1 MKDKVVLITG
11 ASGGMGRAIAQ
22 KFAVDGAKI
31 ALNDIAQAEE
41 ALKKLVEELNE
52 SFALISTHAAEPQA
66 KDEDETLVPSPCSF
80 GKAFVA
86 DVSKLEDVEK
96 MIQDIQKEF
105 GRLDVLVNNAG
116 ICQDKTLAKMK
127 KEEWQRVIDIDLTGV
142 FNCTKAALPLII
154 ANQGKIISISSLVGQ
169 RGNFGQT
176 NYAAAKA
183 GVIGFTKALAK
194 EVGRFGVTVN
204 AIAPGFIE
212 TRLTENLPPEVKETV
227 KKFTPLGR
235 FGKPEEVASL
245 VAFLASEEANFITGA
260 VINIDGGLPL

>member
-11 ASGGMGRAIAQ
+11 ASGGIGRAIAK
-22 KFAVDGAKI
+22 KFAQAGAKLS
-31 ALNDIAQAEE
+31 LNDIAPAQE
-41 ALKKLVEELNE
+41 ALKTMTQELG
-52 SFALISTHAAEPQA
+52 
-66 KDEDETLVPSPCSF
+66 
-80 GKAFVA
+80 GKYFLA
-86 DVSKLEDVEK
+86 DVSKLEEMEK
-96 MIQDIQKEF
+96 MVQDIQKEF

-116 ICQDKTLAKMK
+116 ITQDRTLAKMT
-127 KEEWQRVIDIDLTGV
+127 KEEWQKVIDIDLTGV
-142 FNCTKAALPLII
+142 FNCSKAALPLLI

-183 GVIGFTKALAK
+183 GIIGFTKALAK
-194 EVGRFGVTVN
+194 EVGRFGVRVN

-212 TRLTENLPPEVKETV
+212 TRLTENLPSEVTETV

-245 VAFLASEEANFITGA
+245 VFFLASEEASFITGA
-260 VINIDGGLPL
+260 VVNIDGGLPL

>member
-1 MKDKVVLITG
+1 MFENKVVLITG

-22 KFAVDGAKI
+22 KFAEAGARV
-31 ALNDIAQAEE
+31 ALNDIAPAEE
-41 ALKKLVEELNE
+41 TLKKLVQELNE
-52 SFALISTHAAEPQA
+52 SKALISTHA
-66 KDEDETLVPSPCSF
+66 F
-80 GKAFVA
+80 RAFVA
-86 DVSKLEDVEK
+86 DVSKFEEVEK
-96 MIQDIQKEF
+96 MVQDIQKEF

-116 ICQDKTLAKMK
+116 ITQDRTLAKMT
-127 KEEWQRVIDIDLTGV
+127 KEEWQKVIDIDLTGV
-142 FNCTKAALPLII
+142 FNCSKAALPLII
-154 ANQGKIISISSLVGQ
+154 ANQGKIVNISSLVGQ
-169 RGNFGQT
+169 RGNFGQV

-183 GVIGFTKALAK
+183 GIIGFTKALTK

-212 TRLTENLPPEVKETV
+212 TRLTENLPPELKETI

-245 VAFLASEEANFITGA
+245 VVFLASEEANFITGA

>member
-1 MKDKVVLITG
+1 MLKDKVVLITG
-11 ASGGMGRAIAQ
+11 ASGGIGKAIAK
-22 KFAVDGAKI
+22 KFAEAQAKV
-31 ALNDIAQAEE
+31 ALNDIAPAEE
-41 ALKKLVEELNE
+41 ALK
-52 SFALISTHAAEPQA
+52 SFSQEIG
-66 KDEDETLVPSPCSF
+66 
-80 GKAFVA
+80 GKYFLA
-86 DVSKLEDVEK
+86 DVSKFEEVEK
-96 MIQDIQKEF
+96 MVENIQKEF

-116 ICQDKTLAKMK
+116 ITQDRTLAKMT
-127 KEEWQRVIDIDLTGV
+127 KEEWQKVIDIDLTGV
-142 FNCTKAALPLII
+142 FNCTKVALPLII

-183 GVIGFTKALAK
+183 GIIGFTKALSK

-212 TRLTENLPPEVKETV
+212 TRLTENLPPELKETI

-245 VAFLASEEANFITGA
+245 IFFLASEEASFITGA

>member
-1 MKDKVVLITG
+1 MFKDKVVLITG

-22 KFAVDGAKI
+22 KFAEAGAKV

-41 ALKKLVEELNE
+41 SLKTITQELGGRY
-52 SFALISTHAAEPQA
+52 FL
-66 KDEDETLVPSPCSF
+66 
-80 GKAFVA
+80 A
-86 DVSKLEDVEK
+86 DVSKLDEVEK

-116 ICQDKTLAKMK
+116 ITQDRTLAKMT
-127 KEEWQRVIDIDLTGV
+127 KEEWQKVIDVDLTGV
-142 FNCTKAALPLII
+142 FNCSKASLPLLI
-154 ANQGKIISISSLVGQ
+154 ANQGKIVNVSSLVGQ

-183 GVIGFTKALAK
+183 GIIGFTKALTK

-212 TRLTENLPPEVKETV
+212 TRLTENLPPEMKETI

>member
-11 ASGGMGRAIAQ
+11 SAQGIGRAIALR
-22 KFAVDGAKI
+22 FAKEGTKI
-31 ALNDIAQAEE
+31 ALNDIEAQKENLE
-41 ALKKLVEELNE
+41 KVKKEIEKLG
-52 SFALISTHAAEPQA
+52 
-66 KDEDETLVPSPCSF
+66 
-80 GKAFVA
+80 GKANYYFA
-86 DVSKLEDVEK
+86 DVSKYEDVER
-96 MIQDIQKEF
+96 MVQDIQKDF
-105 GRLDVLVNNAG
+105 GKLDVLVNNAG
-116 ICQDKTLAKMK
+116 ICADRTLAKMT
-127 KEEWQRVIDIDLTGV
+127 KEEWQKVIDIDLTGV

-154 ANQGKIISISSLVGQ
+154 QSQGKIINISSLVGL

-183 GVIGFTKALAK
+183 GIIGFTKSLAK

-212 TRLTENLPPEVKETV
+212 TSLTQNLPPQVVETV

-245 VAFLASEEANFITGA
+245 VFFLASDEANFITGA

>member
-11 ASGGMGRAIAQ
+11 ASGGIGKAIAQ
-22 KFAVDGAKI
+22 KFAAAKAKL

-41 ALKKLVEELNE
+41 ALKALSQELG
-52 SFALISTHAAEPQA
+52 
-66 KDEDETLVPSPCSF
+66 
-80 GKAFVA
+80 GKYFLA
-86 DVSKLEDVEK
+86 DVSKLEEMEK
-96 MIQDIQKEF
+96 MVQEIQKEF
-105 GRLDVLVNNAG
+105 GRLDILVNNAG
-116 ICQDKTLAKMK
+116 ITQDRTLAKMT
-127 KEEWQRVIDIDLTGV
+127 KEEWQKVIDIDLTGV
-142 FNCTKAALPLII
+142 FNCSKAALPLII

-183 GVIGFTKALAK
+183 GIIGFTKALAK

-235 FGKPEEVASL
+235 FGKPEEVANL
-245 VAFLASEEANFITGA
+245 VFFLASEEANFITGA
-260 VINIDGGLPL
+260 VVNIDGGLPL